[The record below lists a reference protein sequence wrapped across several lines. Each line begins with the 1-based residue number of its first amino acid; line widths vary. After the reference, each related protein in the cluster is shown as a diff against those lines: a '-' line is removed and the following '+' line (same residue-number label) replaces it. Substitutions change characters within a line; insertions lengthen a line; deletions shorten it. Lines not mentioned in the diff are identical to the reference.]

1 MNKVKTKIDGTSD
14 YARVLDELKYYRKL
28 ASGIVNIN
36 ETINKAT
43 SDKQLAEDTI
53 RKMQDYINS
62 NEEIAHFHSL
72 KKGFNNLVEDYFKK
86 VK

>member
-1 MNKVKTKIDGTSD
+1 MSKTKIDGTSD
-14 YARVLDELKYYRKL
+14 YAKVLDELKYYKKL
-28 ASGIVNIN
+28 ASGIENIN
-36 ETINKAT
+36 ETIDKAI

-62 NEEIAHFHSL
+62 NEEIVHFHSL

>member
-14 YARVLDELKYYRKL
+14 YAKVLDELKYYRKL

-62 NEEIAHFHSL
+62 NEEIVHFHSL

>member
-1 MNKVKTKIDGTSD
+1 MSKTKVDGTSD
-14 YARVLDELKYYRKL
+14 YAKVLDELKYYKKL
-28 ASGIVNIN
+28 ASAIVNIN
-36 ETINKAT
+36 DTIDKAI

-62 NEEIAHFHSL
+62 NEEIVHFHSL
-72 KKGFNNLVEDYFKK
+72 KKGFNNLVEEYFKK